1 MIKHMAIQDS
11 FLATLRCP
19 KTFSGLRLALPEEAT
34 LITERWIVKNPGAA
48 NLTGFLVSTDGAWGY
63 VERNGIPCLLLDD
76 AVALK

>member
-1 MIKHMAIQDS
+1 M
-11 FLATLRCP
+11 
-19 KTFSGLRLALPEEAT
+19 RLALPEEAT